1 MKLSEPHNLKLAD
14 PAGFLSR
21 ALRAIGQDLAE
32 LFPERVEIEPLDE
45 DFVVRGQC
53 AKSRL
58 EAKAPKPERMS
69 FKELLT
75 RDITLRPQ
83 ETKSASVPFTRAY
96 TPEDIAR
103 LDEAGIS
110 RRSSVKKMPDI
121 RDLGETLRTVGRL
134 IEAEQ
139 GRLIR
144 ISKDLHRVS
153 FEYVNGGG
161 ATCKQDISSMDLYKL
176 QKRYYE
182 NRGETHDETKAASP
196 FRLQK

>member
-1 MKLSEPHNLKLAD
+1 MKLSEPYKLKLAN

-21 ALRAIGQDLAE
+21 ALRAIGQDLTE
-32 LFPERVEIEPLDE
+32 LYPEQVEIEPLDE
-45 DFVVRGQC
+45 DFVVHGHC

-58 EAKAPKPERMS
+58 EARAPKPERMS
-69 FKELLT
+69 IKELLT

-83 ETKSASVPFTRAY
+83 ESKSASVPFTRAY
-96 TPEDIAR
+96 DPEDIAR

-110 RRSSVKKMPDI
+110 RRSGVKKIPDI
-121 RDLGETLRTVGRL
+121 RNLGETLRTVGRL

-139 GRLIR
+139 GRMIR
-144 ISKDLHRVS
+144 ISKDVHRVS
-153 FEYVNGGG
+153 FEYVNGEG

-182 NRGETHDETKAASP
+182 NRDETLDETKPASP